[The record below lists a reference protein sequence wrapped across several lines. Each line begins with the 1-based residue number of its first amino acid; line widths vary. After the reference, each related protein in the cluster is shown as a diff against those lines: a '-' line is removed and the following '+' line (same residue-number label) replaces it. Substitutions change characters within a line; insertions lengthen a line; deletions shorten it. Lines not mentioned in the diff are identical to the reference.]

1 MRTKIAACLLVYV
14 AVYPLTGLTDETRYE
29 FDGHTKLRVQGQAFP
44 RNSIFH
50 DVAGDSTWDAD
61 GLLRLKFSADRDA
74 WTFNTDYQ
82 LIAQYGDSVE
92 FTRDPLSSLP
102 LGGQRIP
109 NDDRRFLDLTH
120 TSNDSGTFASTH
132 RLDRLWLGYSSAN
145 TVVRVGRQAL
155 TWGNGL
161 FFSPLDIVNS
171 FDPATI
177 DTEYKSGDDM
187 LYAQYLTRSGD
198 DVQAAYVVR
207 RNPASGDVDS
217 DQSTS
222 AVKYHRISGDN
233 EIDILIAHSYSM
245 ATIGIGGNRS
255 MGGAVW
261 RADLVVT
268 DAEDWT
274 AELVTNLSYSWVWRE
289 KNMSGA
295 IEYYF
300 NGFGQDK
307 NSYDLLSL
315 AQNPELLARLGRG
328 QTFSIGRNY
337 IAAGLT
343 IELSPLWLIT
353 PNLFANLDDG
363 SALLQFVTQHNMGD
377 NLTFLAALNL
387 PIGPDGSEYGG
398 IGAIPVEKF
407 VSSSGGLFAQI
418 AWYF

>member
-29 FDGHTKLRVQGQAFP
+29 FDGHTKLRVQGQGFP
-44 RNSIFH
+44 QNSVFH

-61 GLLRLKFSADRDA
+61 GVLRLKFSADRGA
-74 WTFNTDYQ
+74 WSFNTDYQ

-92 FTRDPLSSLP
+92 FTRDLSSSLP
-102 LGGQRIP
+102 LGSQRIP

-120 TSNDSGTFASTH
+120 TPNDSGKFASTH

-171 FDPATI
+171 FDPAAI

-187 LYAQYLTRSGD
+187 LYTQYVTKSGD

-207 RNPASGDVDS
+207 RNPASGDIAS

-222 AVKYHRISGDN
+222 AVKYHRTSGDN
-233 EIDILIAHSYSM
+233 EIDFLIAHSYSM

-255 MGGAVW
+255 IGGAVW
-261 RADLVVT
+261 RADLMVT

-274 AELVTNLSYSWVWRE
+274 VELVTNLSYSWVWRE

-300 NGFGQDK
+300 NGFGQDE
-307 NSYDLLSL
+307 NSYDLQSL

-343 IELSPLWLIT
+343 IELSPLWLVT
-353 PNLFANLDDG
+353 PNLFMNLDDG
-363 SALLQFVTQHNMGD
+363 SALLQFVTQYNMGD

-398 IGAIPVEKF
+398 IGAIQADKF
-407 VSSSGGLFAQI
+407 ISSSGGLFAQI